1 MKDKIGTIVMVVILV
16 GLLLICN
23 NLLKDEEKTT
33 SNEIEN
39 TVNNSIV
46 EEEIMSEKIIKGTS
60 ENFYEEVFES
70 EKTVLIDFYAD
81 WCAPCKQIA
90 PIVNEI
96 AEEREDVKVVKVNI
110 DDEQDIAIDFR
121 VMSIPTLV
129 VLKEGEVVNRGVGAI
144 EKEQILDM
152 LK

>member
-1 MKDKIGTIVMVVILV
+1 MKDKIRTIVMVVILV

-39 TVNNSIV
+39 IANNSIV